1 MVIAN
6 SPYIFQQKMNYLFHG
21 FEFTRAY
28 IDDLLILKNGDWK
41 DNQRKLELN
50 CLVHG
55 PRHSSDECKVLG
67 VFGNN
72 YANSDPN
79 KYHGN
84 HPIPRKRLICSYKIM
99 LVSMMWCMIF

>member
-50 CLVHG
+50 INKLKLKG
-55 PRHSSDECKVLG
+55 LKY
-67 VFGNN
+67 NN
-72 YANSDPN
+72 ERS
-79 KYHGN
+79 
-84 HPIPRKRLICSYKIM
+84 
-99 LVSMMWCMIF
+99 FF